1 MAAVA
6 AASRDGALQAARSV
20 GAPAGGWP
28 PGGPRHYVSPMDL
41 VDRVALVTG
50 GARRVGRSL
59 ALALARGGADVVVN
73 YLHSEADARQT
84 VADVEALGRRGL
96 ALCADVSSRRQVA
109 AMIDGA
115 GREFGRLDVLVN
127 SASVFRARPFL
138 SIAEEDWDRVLAV
151 NLKGPFLVIQAAAAL
166 LAAHEGLVVNIADL
180 SALQPWPGF
189 AHHSISKAGLVQLTR
204 VAARALAPRVR
215 VNCIAPG
222 TVLPPENYTQ
232 EQINDLRDR
241 TALKRLGSPADV
253 VRALLFLVESDFVT
267 GEVVVLD
274 GGRSL
279 M

>member
-1 MAAVA
+1 
-6 AASRDGALQAARSV
+6 
-20 GAPAGGWP
+20 
-28 PGGPRHYVSPMDL
+28 MDL
-41 VDRVALVTG
+41 ADRVALVTG

-73 YLHSEADARQT
+73 YHGSEADAHRT
-84 VADVEALGRRGL
+84 VEEIQALGRR
-96 ALCADVSSRRQVA
+96 AVAIRADVASRRDVA
-109 AMIDGA
+109 ALIDGVA
-115 GREFGRLDVLVN
+115 AEFGRLDVVVN
-127 SASVFRARPFL
+127 SAALFRSTPFL
-138 SIAEEDWDRVLAV
+138 AIDEEDWDRVLAV
-151 NLKGPFLVIQAAAAL
+151 NLKGPFLVTQAAAAL
-166 LAAHEGLVVNIADL
+166 LAVHEGLVVNIADL

-189 AHHSISKAGLVQLTR
+189 AHHSVSKAGLAQLTK

-222 TVLPPENYTQ
+222 TVLPPEDYTQ
-232 EQINDLRDR
+232 EQIADLRER

-267 GEVVVLD
+267 GEIVVVD